1 MNINKIGI
9 YITISLILCLFIFS
23 SSISSLNRKERPES
37 NINCPQEKLSV
48 KNPEYYKRDTL
59 PGEEEI
65 SAVVGHLENMYGQL
79 EDVKDELNK
88 TSFSAEAVVDEVGS
102 ERQAL
107 YKWVKENTLLVPY
120 KGSLR
125 GARGVLMDRLGSSLD
140 RALLLYEL
148 LYEAGYDVRLA
159 RGTLSEEK
167 AEELLYKLQKLSS
180 SFSPPDQDDDFR
192 SQLDYADKFALK
204 YQIDS
209 TQLKG
214 KLKNQNKKQKQILK
228 EIIKRSNKQAEAI
241 ISAVKKVNAIKSSDD
256 ESAEI
261 KALQEYW
268 WVQSNEDENW
278 MDLDPCLPEFEPGQT
293 LAEADDYYDPE
304 DLEEDELHLITIRL
318 IIEQWS
324 RGNVSEKTVLEHTL
338 KAPELVDK
346 HITLQH
352 YPLDW
357 PEDKNMFEKED
368 LIQNLKKVIL
378 EQKTWIPT
386 LILEEDET
394 EGTVFKDTGE
404 LIKEKGGKGGLSV
417 FSKSMFKA
425 FSGGED
431 KKKTDKDA
439 VLTAEWIEYELCSPG
454 QPVRTIRREIFDF
467 LGPAQRGKENIAA
480 PAIMEDDK
488 MERCLSILGQTEVLV
503 LTSRI
508 STEFI
513 EYLNID
519 NLFSS
524 RDPLLELFPMVNE
537 AEPHEVLTQ
546 MTEISSAPGKLYDTA
561 LARSKLENTNKGIF
575 LNHPNIISFHSQL
588 KQNSSGEL
596 IKYRGLDIVEND
608 VAVLDGDGFFTRLRQ
623 GVLDTN
629 IEAFMMDSE
638 HEVYNTSEIFNKGS
652 EWITIA
658 DQDKDSFEK
667 IELDDDTKERIM
679 HDLERGYI
687 VITPKKAVKINGKE
701 YTAWW
706 RINPETGHT
715 LGMGKYGWGQA
726 IVEYVEIAQTMIQL
740 KLQIESYMGIISC
753 LMNTAAYVLAGG
765 DTKEEH
771 KLAVA
776 KCIWDTVCNHIMG
789 KLSGYFLSDTIWSNF
804 IVEKTVD
811 WATGSICGL
820 AY

>member
-1 MNINKIGI
+1 MKINKTGI
-9 YITISLILCLFIFS
+9 YIVISLILCLFIFS
-23 SSISSLNRKERPES
+23 SSNGKGRPES
-37 NINCPQEKLSV
+37 NINCPQEKQGV
-48 KNPEYYKRDTL
+48 KNLEYYKRDTL

-65 SAVVGHLENMYGQL
+65 SAAVGHLENMYEQL
-79 EDVKDELNK
+79 EDVKDELDK

-102 ERQAL
+102 DSQAL
-107 YKWVKENTLLVPY
+107 YKWIKENTLLVPY

-125 GARGVLMDRLGSSLD
+125 GAKGVLMDRLGNSLD

-148 LYEAGYDVRLA
+148 LYKAGYDVRLA
-159 RGTLSEEK
+159 RGTLSKEK
-167 AEELLYKLQKLSS
+167 AKELLHKLQKLSS

-192 SQLDYADKFALK
+192 SQLDHADKFALK

-209 TQLKG
+209 TELKG
-214 KLKNQNKKQKQILK
+214 KLKNQNKEQEQILK
-228 EIIKRSNKQAEAI
+228 EIIKRSGKQAEAI
-241 ISAVKKVNAIKSSDD
+241 ISAVKKVGAIKSSNDKGT
-256 ESAEI
+256 EI
-261 KALQEYW
+261 KALQEHW

-293 LAEADDYYDPE
+293 LSEADDYYDLE
-304 DLEEDELHLITIRL
+304 DLDEDELHIVNIRL
-318 IIEQWS
+318 IVEQWS
-324 RGNVSEKTVLEHTL
+324 SGNVSEKTVLEQTIR
-338 KAPELVDK
+338 PSELLDNRIIVR
-346 HITLQH
+346 H

-357 PEDKNMFEKED
+357 PEDKNLFEGED

-378 EQKTWIPT
+378 KQKAWIPT

-404 LIKEKGGKGGLSV
+404 LIKEKGGGGISA

-425 FSGGED
+425 LSGGGD
-431 KKKTDKDA
+431 KKKTNKDA

-454 QPVRTIRREIFDF
+454 QPARTIRREIFDF
-467 LGPAQRGKENIAA
+467 LGPAKRAEENIAA
-480 PAIMEDDK
+480 PVIMEDDK

-503 LTSRI
+503 LTGSV

-513 EYLNID
+513 EYLNIE
-519 NLFSS
+519 NLFLS
-524 RDPLLELFPMVNE
+524 RDPLLELFSMVNE
-537 AEPHEVLTQ
+537 AEPQEVLTQ
-546 MTEISSAPGKLYDTA
+546 MAEISSAPRKLYDTA
-561 LARSKLENTNKGIF
+561 LARSKLRVKNKGIF

-588 KQNSSGEL
+588 KENTSGEL

-608 VAVLDGDGFFTRLRQ
+608 VAVLDGDGFYTRLRQ
-623 GVLDTN
+623 GVIDTN
-629 IEAFMMDSE
+629 TEALMMDSG
-638 HEVYNTSEIFNKGS
+638 HKVYNTSEIFNKGS

-658 DQDKDSFEK
+658 DQDEDSFEK
-667 IELDDDTKERIM
+667 IELDNDTKERIK
-679 HDLERGYI
+679 HDLEKGYI
-687 VITPKKAVKINGKE
+687 VITPEKAVKINGKE

-753 LMNTAAYVLAGG
+753 LMNTAVYALAGE
-765 DTKEEH
+765 DTTAEH

-776 KCIWDTVCNHIMG
+776 KCIWDTVCNYIMG
-789 KLSGYFLSDTIWSNF
+789 KLSGYFLADTIWSNF

-811 WATGSICGL
+811 WITGSICGL
-820 AY
+820 AD